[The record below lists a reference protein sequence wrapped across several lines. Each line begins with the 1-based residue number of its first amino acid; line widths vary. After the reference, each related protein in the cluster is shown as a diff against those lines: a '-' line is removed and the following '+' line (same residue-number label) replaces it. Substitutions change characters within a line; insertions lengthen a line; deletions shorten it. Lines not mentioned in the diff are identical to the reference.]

1 MNEFIMMV
9 GLPASGKS
17 TVAKEYGDRGYKVVS
32 SDAIR
37 AELWGDESVQGDP
50 AKVFGLVQAR
60 CHTALLDGQ
69 NVVMD
74 ATNMN
79 AKKRRSFLRQMPAC
93 RKICVVMATPFEE
106 CVIRDEGRS
115 RNVGIAVMK
124 KMLCSFEMPDYNEG
138 WDRIELRYCESKHYI
153 GHQHFRAEQEFDQY
167 NHHHTKT
174 VGEHEIAAARYAEEQ
189 GWRPVVEACAW
200 HDCGKLHTQSFDE
213 KGEAHYYNHNNA
225 SAYYYLTS
233 EFAKHAVEVEDDV
246 FSVICTASLITWHM
260 VPYQF
265 KREADVQGALNKWGK
280 QKGFDELF
288 MKDLWHLHLADV
300 SAH

>member
-1 MNEFIMMV
+1 MPDFIMMV

-17 TVAKEYGDRGYKVVS
+17 TVAKEYGDRGYVVVS

-37 AELWGDESVQGDP
+37 AELWGDESIQGDP

-60 CHTALLDGQ
+60 CRLALLEGRD
-69 NVVMD
+69 VVMD

-79 AKKRRSFLRQMPAC
+79 AKKRKGFLRQMPAC
-93 RKICVVMATPFEE
+93 RKICVVMATPYNE
-106 CVIRDEGRS
+106 CVERDEERS
-115 RNVGIAVMK
+115 RSVGIAVMH
-124 KMLCSFEMPDYNEG
+124 KMLCAFEMPHRVEG
-138 WDRIELRYCESKHYI
+138 WDRIDIRYCESEHYI
-153 GHQHFRAEQEFDQY
+153 GHEHFSAETKFDQH

-174 VGEHEIAAARYAEEQ
+174 VGEHEIASAKYAEEQ
-189 GWRPVVEACAW
+189 GWHTIVLACAW

-213 KGEAHYYNHNNA
+213 EGEAHYYSHNNA

-233 EFAKHAVEVEDDV
+233 EFAKHVVAREGDID
-246 FSVICTASLITWHM
+246 SVIETASLITWHM

-265 KREADVQGALNKWGK
+265 KREPDVHEALNKWCK

-288 MKDLWHLHLADV
+288 ARDLWHLHLADV
-300 SAH
+300 WAH

>member
-1 MNEFIMMV
+1 MPELVVLV

-17 TVAKEYGDRGYKVVS
+17 TVAKEYGDRGYVVVS

-37 AELWGDESVQGDP
+37 AELWGDESIHGDP

-60 CHTALLDGQ
+60 CRLALLEGRD
-69 NVVMD
+69 VVMD

-79 AKKRRSFLRQMPAC
+79 AKKRKGFLRQMPEC
-93 RKICVVMATPFEE
+93 RKICVVMATPFNE
-106 CVIRDEGRS
+106 CVTRDEERS

-124 KMLCSFEMPDYNEG
+124 KMLCAFEMPHRTEG
-138 WDRIELRYCESKHYI
+138 WDRIDIRYCDSPYYI
-153 GHQHFRAEQEFDQY
+153 GSEHFSAEKEFDQH

-174 VGEHEIAAARYAEEQ
+174 VGEHEIASAKYAEEQ
-189 GWRPVVEACAW
+189 GWHTIVLACAW

-213 KGEAHYYNHNNA
+213 EGEAHYYGHNNA

-233 EFAKHAVEVEDDV
+233 EFAKHAVEREGDID
-246 FSVICTASLITWHM
+246 SVIETASLITWHM

-265 KREADVQGALNKWGK
+265 KREADPQEAAKKWCK

-288 MKDLWHLHLADV
+288 AKDLWHLHLADV
-300 SAH
+300 WAH